1 MLSRSKLP
9 AALLAALLIPAARA
23 DDPKPITVE
32 SLLGNLADPS
42 WLAEPPRPGERSFQ
56 SSSYDRA
63 TRLVDGK
70 IVEPFANDDRGHYLR
85 VEGEGDHKEWV
96 LAEATGPGYVSR
108 IWSANPD
115 GELRIYIDGAAE
127 PALAADFAAITDGK
141 VEPFSAPFGHDASR
155 GRNLYF
161 PFPFAKS
168 IKVATTKGG
177 QYYQVN
183 VTTFAPGTAVESY
196 SPAVLERA
204 NRPDLAAIPPVITK
218 YSPVPES
225 AIARARRELS
235 ASRLNRYVSS
245 SKDGGDLIRLEAGSS
260 QALVRGD
267 GRPGLITALR
277 CVTDAEVVD
286 RTLLT
291 IAFDDADEPQ
301 VAAPLGDFF
310 GSGPGGNPFRTR
322 LVETARSRGPGGM
335 EFASMASFWPMP
347 YRRSARVV
355 LTNKSGRA
363 AYYRVTI
370 DGRDDPAAA
379 EKLTFHARWLQRD
392 DVQTVKG
399 AGTLD
404 WPALRASGGPGRFV
418 GLLCNIYN
426 PTPAWWGEGDEKVYV
441 DGEPFPSTFGTGTED
456 YFGYAWGDPS
466 PFMSPFHAQTRCDGP
481 GTKGNTS
488 LLRLQTLDSIPF
500 AESLAFDLE
509 LWHWE
514 AVKVQFATLAYAYAA
529 PGAKVEP
536 AGVPDLSKRVVHA
549 RPPIHREA
557 GAIEAESLKV
567 VGKTAGDV
575 PNQDMTPFGDA
586 WSGARQLFWIVREP
600 GARLDLEL
608 PVATAG
614 KYAVSAGFTKAG
626 DYGTVQFTI
635 DGTPLGK
642 PVDLY
647 APNVIHSGPVPLGV
661 ADLADGP
668 NALGIRVVGKD
679 ERSRGHLVGVDWIK
693 LVPAPAGGY
702 GGGAAEPSR

>member
-23 DDPKPITVE
+23 EDAKPITVE
-32 SLLGNLADPS
+32 SLLGKLTDPS
-42 WLAEPPRPGERSFQ
+42 WLAEPPKAGERSFQ
-56 SSSYDRA
+56 FSSYDRA

-70 IVEPFANDDRGHYLR
+70 IVEPFANNDRGHYLR
-85 VEGEGDHKEWV
+85 VEGEGDRREWV
-96 LAEATGPGYVSR
+96 LADATGPGYVSR

-115 GELRIYIDGAAE
+115 GELRIYVDGAAE
-127 PALAADFAAITDGK
+127 PALAADFAAITAGQ

-168 IKVATTKGG
+168 IKITTTKGD

-183 VTTFAPGTAVESY
+183 VTTFAPGTPVESY

-204 NRPDLAAIPPVITK
+204 NRPDPAAFPLVITK
-218 YSPVPES
+218 YSPIPDG

-235 ASRLNRYVSS
+235 ASRLNRHISS
-245 SKDGGDLIRLEAGSS
+245 SKDNGDLIRLEAGSS
-260 QALVRGD
+260 QAVVRGD
-267 GRPGLITALR
+267 GKPGLITALR
-277 CVTDAEVVD
+277 CATDAEVVD

-291 IAFDDADEPQ
+291 ITFDDADEPQ

-310 GSGPGGNPFRTR
+310 GSGPGVDAFRTR
-322 LVETARSRGPGGM
+322 LLEAARSRGPGDK
-335 EFASMASFWPMP
+335 EFASMASFWSMP
-347 YRRSARVV
+347 YRRSARVT
-355 LTNKSGRA
+355 LTNRSDRA

-379 EKLTFHARWLQRD
+379 GMLTFHARWLQRD
-392 DVQTVKG
+392 DVQTLKG

-404 WPALRASGGPGRFV
+404 WPALRVSGGPGRFV
-418 GLLCNIYN
+418 GLQCSLYN
-426 PTPAWWGEGDEKVYV
+426 PVTAWWGEGDEKVYV

-466 PFMSPFHAQTRCDGP
+466 PFMSPFHAQARCDGP

-488 LLRLQTLDSIPF
+488 LLRLQTLDAIPF

-514 AVKVQFATLAYAYAA
+514 AVKVQFATLAYVYAA

-536 AGVPDLSKRVVHA
+536 AGVPDLSRRIIHP
-549 RPPIHREA
+549 RPPIHREP
-557 GAIEAESLKV
+557 GAIEAESLRV
-567 VGKTAGDV
+567 RGKTAGEV
-575 PNQDMTPFGDA
+575 PNQDMAPFGDA

-600 GARLDLEL
+600 GAKLDLEL
-608 PVATAG
+608 PVATGG

-626 DYGTVQFTI
+626 DYGTVQFML
-635 DGTPLGK
+635 DGAPLGM

-647 APNVIHSGPVPLGV
+647 APNVVHSGSVFLGV
-661 ADLADGP
+661 ADLAAGP
-668 NALGIRVVGKD
+668 NALGIQVVGKD
-679 ERSRGHLVGVDWIK
+679 EKSRSHLVGVDWIK
-693 LVPAPAGGY
+693 LVPAAAGDQ
-702 GGGAAEPSR
+702 GGGTARPRR